1 MGTVNY
7 KTSYYNIL
15 EKELKNSYDK
25 IQNNKF
31 NKEYSLKM
39 NQFISSRKSR
49 VINIIEGNIDWKSY
63 LLNKL
68 DSSNDSS
75 WEFSLSNY
83 IYSEFNKKRLEEKY
97 KYENEIFYNQFFLR
111 NNPQLAL
118 KDSENLHEPVLYL
131 LYDME
136 ELDKYSEKSKK
147 TFKKKKKNKE
157 KNDDHNI
164 SKSSNGIELPQIKE
178 PKIDEESNNINNDIN
193 NISDTNNDIKI
204 NEEDDY
210 FNKRGRKLTATKIVE
225 SESLFLKKD
234 MSEGKNT
241 NKYYSYQIRKHINLI
256 RSQLEGKKEDKNN
269 RIHPIYNII
278 NKFSEIYSDKINY
291 FSKSAGD
298 DEKIIENSKNKI
310 INDIQNFIDIIAIA
324 LKLFYMK
331 SINYDYFVC
340 ERDEFINLICYFLF
354 NEQKFEQSLFDFFEL
369 SNRKK
374 QREFNNKKETIL
386 KDITPGE
393 IGISEKFR
401 LNEDTERLKEKLRNK
416 IDIEIEYEEESK
428 VNKTKTGLVKY
439 IKHLDNEI
447 EQERNLSAVERVNNL
462 EMVSSFNS
470 RRKMSLFTPDDDR
483 SIGSIISNN
492 DNNIIYAQNKENNQ
506 INRDLISNYDDFS
519 KKFNS
524 SNISLKD
531 QYQEDADNNPSEI
544 NFPKS
549 EKSKYDPSKP
559 YQEAIDY
566 IETIR
571 DYKAPL
577 DQLTI
582 IALVSPLITDNIN
595 NCWKDV
601 KGLKKNF
608 LCVDSDELL
617 SIYLYIICKMKTDS
631 IFTHLD
637 LIKHFT
643 GTNSK
648 QSMIGYFYT
657 TVDGCVKYIL
667 NIKSKDD
674 LKQNEI

>member
-1 MGTVNY
+1 MGAHQEE
-7 KTSYYNIL
+7 KASKSLYYNIL
-15 EKELKNSYDK
+15 EKDLKKSYDEIKNS
-25 IQNNKF
+25 KF
-31 NKEYSLKM
+31 NIEFSLKM
-39 NQFISSRKSR
+39 NQFISTNKRR
-49 VINIIEGNIDWKSY
+49 IINIVEGSIDWKSY

-68 DSSNDSS
+68 NSNDENS
-75 WEFSLSNY
+75 WELPLFNY
-83 IYSEFNKKRLEEKY
+83 VYSEFEQKKLEKKY
-97 KYENEIFYNQFFLR
+97 FFEDEIFFNQFFLR
-111 NNPQLAL
+111 NNPQIAL
-118 KDSENLHEPVLYL
+118 NESSKELNQPILSL
-131 LYDME
+131 LYDMD
-136 ELDKYSEKSKK
+136 ELDEYSSNSKNKSKK
-147 TFKKKKKNKE
+147 SKSKKKNKTKKDRNTSQISDE
-157 KNDDHNI
+157 IELSRMSLNDSKMIERGSINDDDNDD
-164 SKSSNGIELPQIKE
+164 GIIQ
-178 PKIDEESNNINNDIN
+178 
-193 NISDTNNDIKI
+193 I
-204 NEEDDY
+204 NE
-210 FNKRGRKLTATKIVE
+210 FNDNSRRLTTSKITDSEKSFLNKNLKEGRN
-225 SESLFLKKD
+225 
-234 MSEGKNT
+234 M
-241 NKYYSYQIRKHINLI
+241 NKYFSYQIRKHINLI
-256 RSQLEGKKEDKNN
+256 RGQLDKKEE
-269 RIHPIYNII
+269 HPIYNII
-278 NKFSEIYSDKINY
+278 IKFSEIYSNKINRY
-291 FSKSAGD
+291 YNSFQEEEE
-298 DEKIIENSKNKI
+298 DEKKIEEAKNIIIK
-310 INDIQNFIDIIAIA
+310 DIQNFIDIIGIA

-416 IDIEIEYEEESK
+416 INIEIEYEEESK
-428 VNKTKTGLVKY
+428 VNKTKTGIVKY

-492 DNNIIYAQNKENNQ
+492 DNNIIYAQNKEKNQ

-544 NFPKS
+544 NFPNS
-549 EKSKYDPSKP
+549 EKSKYDPNKP

-571 DYKAPL
+571 EYKAPL

-657 TVDGCVKYIL
+657 TVDGCVKYIMS
-667 NIKSKDD
+667 IKSKDD
-674 LKQNEI
+674 LKQNEN